1 MKETLTI
8 ILVIIFTLL
17 ACSPKTD
24 SIEAETF
31 RITVTNMFM
40 GGTDAVTVLTQD
52 SIIAEWDLL
61 GSDKKSL
68 ERKLNIEEKVKVKR
82 FINNFPIKRLND
94 RYINEAV
101 EDGTQMQFDF
111 YIGNTSKSIYIS
123 NIYNEDLG
131 KMTEFLNT
139 LLPVDYIMYN
149 RNSVPWE

>member
-1 MKETLTI
+1 
-8 ILVIIFTLL
+8 
-17 ACSPKTD
+17 
-24 SIEAETF
+24 
-31 RITVTNMFM
+31 
-40 GGTDAVTVLTQD
+40 
-52 SIIAEWDLL
+52 
-61 GSDKKSL
+61 L
-68 ERKLNIEEKVKVKR
+68 ERKLNIEEKVDVKR
-82 FINNFPIKRLND
+82 FVNNFPIKRLND

-131 KMTEFLNT
+131 KLTEFLNT

>member
-8 ILVIIFTLL
+8 IIVIIFTLL

-40 GGTDAVTVLTQD
+40 GRTDAVTVLTQD
-52 SIIAEWDLL
+52 SLIAKWDLL
-61 GSDKKSL
+61 GGDKKTL
-68 ERKLNIEEKVKVKR
+68 ERKLNIEEKVDVKR
-82 FINNFPIKRLND
+82 FVNSFPIKRLND

-131 KMTEFLNT
+131 KLTEFLNT
-139 LLPVDYIMYN
+139 LLPVNYIMYN

>member
-1 MKETLTI
+1 MKETLMI
-8 ILVIIFTLL
+8 ILGIIFTLL

-52 SIIAEWDLL
+52 SIKATWDMQ
-61 GSDKKSL
+61 GSDSKSL

-82 FINNFPIKRLND
+82 FINSFPIKKLND

-101 EDGTQMQFDF
+101 EDGTQIQFDF
-111 YIGNTSKSIYIS
+111 YIGNTSKSIFIS

-131 KMTEFLNT
+131 KLTEFINT
-139 LLPVDYIMYN
+139 LLPVDYILYN

>member
-1 MKETLTI
+1 MKETLMI
-8 ILVIIFTLL
+8 ILGIIFTLL

-52 SIIAEWDLL
+52 SIKATWDMQ
-61 GSDKKSL
+61 GSDSKSL

-82 FINNFPIKRLND
+82 FVNNFPIKKLND

-131 KMTEFLNT
+131 KLTDFINT
-139 LLPVDYIMYN
+139 LLPVDYILYN